1 MSNLTAKAAP
11 EFLKD
16 SVIYQINLRTFTP
29 DGTLRAA
36 ERLLPHIAALGAD
49 LVYLCPVTLAD
60 DDPRPEFWSDRQKQ
74 SGLNNPKNIY
84 RVGDYYAVDPEYG
97 TDDDLKS
104 FVRTA
109 HGLGLR
115 VLLDLVYYHCGP
127 SAAFLAEHPD
137 FAVRD
142 ENGEIRNGH
151 WHFPELNFASSGL
164 REYLWRNMEY
174 FVREFDVDGYRCD
187 VAGAVPLDFWEE
199 GRRRIDALKPGL
211 VMLAESEG
219 DRRDE
224 QRAAFELNYGMTF
237 IWSFPAVLRGEKP
250 ASALREARE
259 QRRAEALP
267 GARFLAAFDNHDL
280 ANDQYDDRIEK
291 LGPERIE
298 AALAFCFA
306 LDGVPLLY
314 CGQEIADSHRH
325 SIFRE
330 PFLRPRL
337 VIDWSNAVTP
347 AGERRMRFLKELIA
361 LRRRTPALTRG
372 ETAWLDNPYPDELLT
387 FRRTMP
393 AEERLHRRQFRP
405 RDPDRRNRRR
415 RGAFPWRRSRPERRG
430 RSGSAAFRISDF
442 TDLISV
448 SGGVYYRHHGCA
460 AETHTPRGRLALR
473 SRMCLLLKR

>member
-49 LVYLCPVTLAD
+49 MVYLCPVTLAD

-127 SAAFLAEHPD
+127 SAAFLAKHPD

-142 ENGEIRNGH
+142 ENGEIRNGR

-211 VMLAESEG
+211 IMLAESEG
-219 DRRDE
+219 DRREE

-325 SIFRE
+325 SIFGNRFYG
-330 PFLRPRL
+330 PGL

-361 LRRRTPALTRG
+361 LRRRTPTLTQG
-372 ETAWLDNPYPDELLT
+372 ETVWLDNPYPDELLT

-393 AEERLHRRQFRP
+393 AESVLTAVNFGRETRTVGTGGGEVLFRGG
-405 RDPDRRNRRR
+405 
-415 RGAFPWRRSRPERRG
+415 GAALNGGDEAVLPP
-430 RSGSAAFRISDF
+430 SGF
-442 TDLISV
+442 LIS
-448 SGGVYYRHHGCA
+448 R
-460 AETHTPRGRLALR
+460 T
-473 SRMCLLLKR
+473 